1 MKSHNQRTTSL
12 EDEIVALV
20 REAIIETVDLEDT
33 FSEQDID
40 AKTRLFGAKGL
51 LDSLDLVNLIVE
63 VEERVEDRYGLPISI
78 ADERAMSR
86 RRSPFLFVGT
96 LAGYIEELLGEE
108 GAHG

>member
-1 MKSHNQRTTSL
+1 MKRDNEPTL

-20 REAIIETVDLEDT
+20 REAILDTVDLEET

-40 AKTRLFGAKGL
+40 AQTRLYGARGL
-51 LDSLDLVNLIVE
+51 LDSLDLVNLIVDL
-63 VEERVEDRYGLPISI
+63 EERVEDRYGLPVSI

-96 LAGYIEELLGEE
+96 LAAYIEELLGEE
-108 GAHG
+108 GAHA